1 MSSFKIIFLVAK
13 IILTLSITAAS
24 AKDLNN
30 IVAAKVNDH
39 IISAQDVLNVINTLP
54 QNIKKKPLP
63 EIYPRVVNEL
73 INQYLITKQ
82 AYNEKLDLDQKVINL
97 VKKSQDKIL
106 AKYWL
111 NNYIKNETKE
121 EKIKTFYNNYLKSF
135 QKYKEANASHIL
147 VKNNEEARAI
157 IKKIN
162 NKSKF
167 SELAKT
173 HSTGP
178 SGKNGG
184 NLGWFG
190 PGQMVKEFEQATF
203 SLEKGEVSQE
213 PVKTKFGFHIIK
225 LNDIRDAKPKKLNEI
240 KQNIIDKITKISLSN
255 LENKIRNN
263 QKIKIVNF
271 EDIVKKVNK

>member
-82 AYNEKLDLDQKVINL
+82 AYSEKLDLDQKVINL

-162 NKSKF
+162 NKAKF

-203 SLEKGEVSQE
+203 SLEKGEISQE

-225 LNDIRDAKPKKLNEI
+225 LNDIRDAKPKKLEEI

-255 LENKIRNN
+255 LENEIRNN
-263 QKIKIVNF
+263 QKIKIINF

>member
-147 VKNNEEARAI
+147 VKNNEEAKAI

-203 SLEKGEVSQE
+203 SLEKGEISQE

-225 LNDIRDAKPKKLNEI
+225 LNDIRDAKPKKLDEI

-255 LENKIRNN
+255 LENKIRKN

>member
-111 NNYIKNETKE
+111 NNYIKNEIKE
-121 EKIKTFYNNYLKSF
+121 EKIKTLYNNYLKSF
-135 QKYKEANASHIL
+135 HTIKEANASHIL

-162 NKSKF
+162 NKAKF

-203 SLEKGEVSQE
+203 SLEKGEISQE

-225 LNDIRDAKPKKLNEI
+225 LNDIRDAKPKKLEEI

-255 LENKIRNN
+255 LENEIRNN
-263 QKIKIVNF
+263 QKIKIINF

>member
-30 IVAAKVNDH
+30 IVAAKVNDY

-73 INQYLITKQ
+73 INQHLITKQ
-82 AYNEKLDLDQKVINL
+82 AYNEKLDLDQNIINL

-121 EKIKTFYNNYLKSF
+121 EKIKNFYNNYLKSF

-147 VKNNEEARAI
+147 VKNKEEANAI

-162 NKSKF
+162 DKSKF

-203 SLEKGEVSQE
+203 ALEKGKVSQE

-225 LNDIRDAKPKKLNEI
+225 LNDIRDAKPKKLDEI
-240 KQNIIDKITKISLSN
+240 KKNIIDKITKISLSN
-255 LENKIRNN
+255 LENKIRTN
-263 QKIKIVNF
+263 QEITIINF

>member
-111 NNYIKNETKE
+111 NNYIKSETKE
-121 EKIKTFYNNYLKSF
+121 EKIKNFYNNYLRSF
-135 QKYKEANASHIL
+135 PKYKEANASHIL
-147 VKNNEEARAI
+147 VKNKEEANAI

-178 SGKNGG
+178 SGENGG

-203 SLEKGEVSQE
+203 ALEKGKISQA

-225 LNDIRDAKPKKLNEI
+225 LNDIRDAKPKKLDEI
-240 KQNIIDKITKISLSN
+240 KKNIIDKITKISLSN

-263 QKIKIVNF
+263 QEITIINF

>member
-135 QKYKEANASHIL
+135 QKYKEVNASHIL

-203 SLEKGEVSQE
+203 SLEKGEISQE

-225 LNDIRDAKPKKLNEI
+225 LNDIRDAKPKKLDEI

>member
-203 SLEKGEVSQE
+203 SLKKGEISQE

-225 LNDIRDAKPKKLNEI
+225 LNDIRDAKPKKLDEI

-255 LENKIRNN
+255 LENEIRNN
-263 QKIKIVNF
+263 QKIKIINF

>member
-167 SELAKT
+167 SELDKT

-203 SLEKGEVSQE
+203 SLKKGEISQE

-225 LNDIRDAKPKKLNEI
+225 LNDIRDAKPKKLDEI

>member
-1 MSSFKIIFLVAK
+1 MYNGSQYTMYSTIGERL
-13 IILTLSITAAS
+13 
-24 AKDLNN
+24 
-30 IVAAKVNDH
+30 
-39 IISAQDVLNVINTLP
+39 
-54 QNIKKKPLP
+54 KKPIFSVFVIFILH

-73 INQYLITKQ
+73 INQHLITKQ
-82 AYNEKLDLDQKVINL
+82 AYNEKLDLDQNVINL

-111 NNYIKNETKE
+111 NNYIKSETKE
-121 EKIKTFYNNYLKSF
+121 EKIKNFYDNYLKSF
-135 QKYKEANASHIL
+135 PKYKEANASHIL
-147 VKNNEEARAI
+147 VKNKEEANAI

-173 HSTGP
+173 YSTGP

-203 SLEKGEVSQE
+203 ALEKGEISQE

-225 LNDIRDAKPKKLNEI
+225 LNDIRDAKPKKLDEI
-240 KQNIIDKITKISLSN
+240 KKNIIDKITKISLSN

-263 QKIKIVNF
+263 QEITIINF

>member
-13 IILTLSITAAS
+13 IILTLSTTAAS

-162 NKSKF
+162 NKAKF

-203 SLEKGEVSQE
+203 SLKKGEISQE

-225 LNDIRDAKPKKLNEI
+225 LNDIRDAKPKKLDEI

>member
-30 IVAAKVNDH
+30 IVAAKVNDY

-82 AYNEKLDLDQKVINL
+82 AYNEKLDLDQNVINL

-111 NNYIKNETKE
+111 NNYIKSETKE
-121 EKIKTFYNNYLKSF
+121 EKIKNFYNNYLRSF
-135 QKYKEANASHIL
+135 PKYKEANASHIL
-147 VKNNEEARAI
+147 VKNKEEANAI

-178 SGKNGG
+178 SGENGG

-203 SLEKGEVSQE
+203 ALEKGEVSQE

-225 LNDIRDAKPKKLNEI
+225 LNDIRDAKPKKLDEI
-240 KQNIIDKITKISLSN
+240 KKNIIDKITKISLSN

-263 QKIKIVNF
+263 QEITIINF

>member
-63 EIYPRVVNEL
+63 EIYPKVVNEL

-97 VKKSQDKIL
+97 VKKRQDKIL

-111 NNYIKNETKE
+111 DNYIKSETKE
-121 EKIKTFYNNYLKSF
+121 EKIKNFYNNYLKSF
-135 QKYKEANASHIL
+135 KKYKEANASHIL
-147 VKNNEEARAI
+147 VKNKEEARAI

-203 SLEKGEVSQE
+203 SLKKGEISQE
-213 PVKTKFGFHIIK
+213 PIKTKFGFHIIK
-225 LNDIRDAKPKKLNEI
+225 LNDIRDAKPKKLDEI

>member
-24 AKDLNN
+24 AKDLKN

-39 IISAQDVLNVINTLP
+39 IISAQDVLNVINILP

-203 SLEKGEVSQE
+203 SLEKGEISQE

-225 LNDIRDAKPKKLNEI
+225 LNDIRDAKPKKLDEI
-240 KQNIIDKITKISLSN
+240 KKNIIDKITKISLSN

-263 QKIKIVNF
+263 QKIKITNF
-271 EDIVKKVNK
+271 EDIIKKVNK

>member
-203 SLEKGEVSQE
+203 SLEKGEISQD

-225 LNDIRDAKPKKLNEI
+225 LNDIRDAKPKKLEEI

-255 LENKIRNN
+255 LENEIRNN
-263 QKIKIVNF
+263 QKIKIINF

>member
-39 IISAQDVLNVINTLP
+39 IISAQDVLNVVNTLP

-203 SLEKGEVSQE
+203 SLKKGEISQE

-225 LNDIRDAKPKKLNEI
+225 LNDIRDAKPKKLDEI
-240 KQNIIDKITKISLSN
+240 KKNIIDKITKISLSN

>member
-162 NKSKF
+162 NKAKF

-203 SLEKGEVSQE
+203 SLEKGEISQE

-225 LNDIRDAKPKKLNEI
+225 LNDIRDAKPKKLDEI

>member
-13 IILTLSITAAS
+13 IILILSINAAT

-30 IVAAKVNDH
+30 IVAAKVNDY
-39 IISAQDVLNVINTLP
+39 IISAQDVLNVIKTLP
-54 QNIKKKPLP
+54 QNIKKKPLH

-73 INQYLITKQ
+73 INQHLITKQ
-82 AYNEKLDLDQKVINL
+82 AYNEKLDLDQNVINL

-111 NNYIKNETKE
+111 NNYIKSETKE
-121 EKIKTFYNNYLKSF
+121 EKIKNFYNNYLKSF

-147 VKNNEEARAI
+147 VKNKEEANAI

-203 SLEKGEVSQE
+203 SLKKGEVSQE

-225 LNDIRDAKPKKLNEI
+225 LNDIRDAKPKKLDEI
-240 KQNIIDKITKISLSN
+240 KNNIIDKIRKISLSN

-263 QKIKIVNF
+263 QEITIINF

>member
-13 IILTLSITAAS
+13 IILTVSITAAS

-30 IVAAKVNDH
+30 IVAAKVNDY

-162 NKSKF
+162 NKAKF

-203 SLEKGEVSQE
+203 SLEKGEISQE

-225 LNDIRDAKPKKLNEI
+225 LNDIRDAKPKKLEEI

-263 QKIKIVNF
+263 QEITIINF

>member
-135 QKYKEANASHIL
+135 QQYKEANASHIL
-147 VKNNEEARAI
+147 VKNNEEAKAI

-203 SLEKGEVSQE
+203 SLEKGEISQE

-225 LNDIRDAKPKKLNEI
+225 LNDIRDAKPKKLDEI

>member
-173 HSTGP
+173 YSTGP

-203 SLEKGEVSQE
+203 SLEKGEISQE

-225 LNDIRDAKPKKLNEI
+225 LNDIRDAKPKKLDEI

>member
-30 IVAAKVNDH
+30 IIAAKVNDH

-157 IKKIN
+157 IRKIN

-178 SGKNGG
+178 TGKNGG

-203 SLEKGEVSQE
+203 SLEKGEISQE

>member
-111 NNYIKNETKE
+111 NNYINNETKE

-162 NKSKF
+162 NKAKF

-203 SLEKGEVSQE
+203 SLEKGEISQE

-225 LNDIRDAKPKKLNEI
+225 LNDIRDAKPKKLEEI

-255 LENKIRNN
+255 LENEIRNN
-263 QKIKIVNF
+263 QKIKIINF

>member
-135 QKYKEANASHIL
+135 KKYKEANASHIL

-162 NKSKF
+162 NKAKF

-203 SLEKGEVSQE
+203 SLEKGEISQE

-225 LNDIRDAKPKKLNEI
+225 LNDIRDAKPKKLDEI

-263 QKIKIVNF
+263 QKIKIINF

>member
-13 IILTLSITAAS
+13 IIFTFSITAAS

-147 VKNNEEARAI
+147 VKNSEEARAI

-203 SLEKGEVSQE
+203 SLEKGEISQE

-225 LNDIRDAKPKKLNEI
+225 LNDIRDAKPKKLDEI

-271 EDIVKKVNK
+271 EDILKKVNK

>member
-111 NNYIKNETKE
+111 NNYIKNEIKE

-162 NKSKF
+162 NKAKF

-203 SLEKGEVSQE
+203 SLKKGEISQE

-225 LNDIRDAKPKKLNEI
+225 LNDIRDAKPKKLDEI

-263 QKIKIVNF
+263 QKIKIINF
-271 EDIVKKVNK
+271 EDILKKVNK

>member
-13 IILTLSITAAS
+13 IIFTFSITAAS

-162 NKSKF
+162 NKAKF

-203 SLEKGEVSQE
+203 SLEKGEISQE

-225 LNDIRDAKPKKLNEI
+225 LNDIRDARPKKLEEI

-255 LENKIRNN
+255 LENEIRNN
-263 QKIKIVNF
+263 QKIKIINF

>member
-73 INQYLITKQ
+73 INQYLINKQ

-203 SLEKGEVSQE
+203 SLKKGEISQE

-225 LNDIRDAKPKKLNEI
+225 LNDIRDAKPKKLDEI

>member
-203 SLEKGEVSQE
+203 ALEKGKVSQA

-225 LNDIRDAKPKKLNEI
+225 LNDIRDAKPKKLDEI
-240 KQNIIDKITKISLSN
+240 KKNIIDKITKISLSN

>member
-82 AYNEKLDLDQKVINL
+82 AYNEKLDLDQNVINL

-111 NNYIKNETKE
+111 NNYIKSETKE
-121 EKIKTFYNNYLKSF
+121 EKIKNFYNNYLKSF

-147 VKNNEEARAI
+147 VKNKEEAIAI

-203 SLEKGEVSQE
+203 ALEKGKVSQV

-225 LNDIRDAKPKKLNEI
+225 LNDIRDAKPKKLDEI
-240 KQNIIDKITKISLSN
+240 KKNIIDKITKISLSN

-263 QKIKIVNF
+263 QEITIINF

>member
-203 SLEKGEVSQE
+203 SLEKGEISQE

-225 LNDIRDAKPKKLNEI
+225 LNDIRDAKPKKLDEI

-263 QKIKIVNF
+263 QKIKIINF

>member
-167 SELAKT
+167 SELAKI

-203 SLEKGEVSQE
+203 SLKKGEISQV

-225 LNDIRDAKPKKLNEI
+225 LNDIRDAKPKKLDEI

>member
-147 VKNNEEARAI
+147 VKNNEEAKAI

-203 SLEKGEVSQE
+203 SLEKGEISQE

-225 LNDIRDAKPKKLNEI
+225 LNDIRDAKPKKLDEI